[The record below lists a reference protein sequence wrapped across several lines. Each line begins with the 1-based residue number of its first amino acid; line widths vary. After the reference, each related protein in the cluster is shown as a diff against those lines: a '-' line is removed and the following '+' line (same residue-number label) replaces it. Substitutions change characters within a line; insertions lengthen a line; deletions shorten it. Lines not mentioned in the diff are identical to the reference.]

1 MTASP
6 SATSEMRFSFGENWR
21 QFLALLN
28 DDRVAAAERSLQRML
43 DVERLDGRS
52 LLDIGSGSGLFSLAA
67 RRLGACVRS
76 FDYDPQS
83 VACTAELRRR
93 YFPDDDGWV
102 IDRGSVLEPGYMAS
116 LGRFDIVY
124 SWGVLHHTGAM
135 WVAFEHA
142 IARVNDGGLLFIAIY
157 NDQGWKSHL
166 WWFIKFVYNKLP
178 APLDKAFGYAI
189 GFLAEAVNIAKYTI
203 RLQPMT
209 AIRPLLN
216 YRKDRRGMSVLRDM
230 IDWIGGFPFEFA
242 TYDVL
247 ENYMGARGFHLLRG
261 SRASSLGCHE
271 MIFRRVSEPA
281 IATVSEVTV
290 ETSKEAAGS

>member
-1 MTASP
+1 MIGNLSK
-6 SATSEMRFSFGENWR
+6 TSEMRFAFGDNWR
-21 QFLALLN
+21 QFLAVLD
-28 DDRVAAAERSLQRML
+28 DDRIAEAEQSLKKML

-52 LLDIGSGSGLFSLAA
+52 FLDIGSGSGLFSLAA
-67 RRLGACVRS
+67 RRLGARVRS

-83 VACTAELRRR
+83 VACTEELRRR
-93 YFPDDDGWV
+93 YFAEDAEWL
-102 IDRGSVLEPGYMAS
+102 IDRGSALDPAYMAQ
-116 LGRFDIVY
+116 LGRFDVVY

-142 IARVNDGGLLFIAIY
+142 MRRVNDRGLLFIAIY

-166 WWFIKFVYNKLP
+166 WWFIKFAYNKLP
-178 APLDKAFGYAI
+178 APLGKAYGYAL
-189 GFLAEAVNIAKYTI
+189 GFLAEAVNILKYTI

-216 YRKDRRGMSVLRDM
+216 YRKDRRGMNVLRDM

-247 ENYMGARGFHLLRG
+247 ESYMSARGFELVRG

-271 MIFRRVSEPA
+271 MVFRR
-281 IATVSEVTV
+281 
-290 ETSKEAAGS
+290 GG